1 MARKS
6 KVVFD
11 SNALVKKMFA
21 RLEREQTAR
30 LVEYA
35 KAEIIRIGNDI
46 SVAPTANN
54 LDRTGNLLDSLC
66 WAVYF
71 DGKLS
76 KFGYYRKAT
85 AIEDSHLHEYSKP
98 MGESVNGHVLAQN
111 FISAYVPQQ
120 SGWELFF
127 AILAPYWG
135 YWEEGFTHI
144 LNGRFYNWQV
154 MTEHYDSVKNDLK
167 PCNVRFNTYRPS

>member
-46 SVAPTANN
+46 SVAPTSNN

-154 MTEHYDSVKNDLK
+154 MAEHYDSVKNDLK